1 MRRFTRPT
9 NGFSKKLENTTLS
22 GLWRDPADELACTLA
37 RRPAG
42 QHDALARQ
50 EAHPPMASLTLA
62 SSRRFLWVTYLLTYL
77 TDDGHA
83 ACF

>member
-1 MRRFTRPT
+1 MSARDFQYDL
-9 NGFSKKLENTTLS
+9 KLRGASSTTLRKRPWS
-22 GLWRDPADELACTLA
+22 GLWRDPADELACMLA

-62 SSRRFLWVTYLLTYL
+62 SSRRFPWATYLL
-77 TDDGHA
+77 D
-83 ACF
+83 